1 MVKNIPKTPQ
11 NRLENGQNWCQM
23 GTKLT
28 FLSLI
33 SLGQKPLRRR
43 LRSRWFTER
52 FHSNPL
58 MAHHQQR
65 LARILQRNS
74 RRRRHRVRSKTQT
87 LLRQKRPANRKR
99 NLKFAGIGVHRRLIF
114 LRRKALRPTC
124 VRTHISRLKMPV
136 VLGNIESPLDNGN
149 CPTSCSL
156 RTRQHVEIA

>member
-58 MAHHQQR
+58 ITH
-65 LARILQRNS
+65 LQNAPGIPY
-74 RRRRHRVRSKTQT
+74 
-87 LLRQKRPANRKR
+87 RPAQPEPHDRP
-99 NLKFAGIGVHRRLIF
+99 
-114 LRRKALRPTC
+114 RPT
-124 VRTHISRLKMPV
+124 RSARDPKATPS
-136 VLGNIESPLDNGN
+136 
-149 CPTSCSL
+149 
-156 RTRQHVEIA
+156 